1 VFYKAKRPWRKCV
14 LPSLHDSFSHDDM
27 QSHFVPFEVDA
38 SVLAPT
44 VREIILGTILRQLI
58 NATT

>member
-1 VFYKAKRPWRKCV
+1 
-14 LPSLHDSFSHDDM
+14 M